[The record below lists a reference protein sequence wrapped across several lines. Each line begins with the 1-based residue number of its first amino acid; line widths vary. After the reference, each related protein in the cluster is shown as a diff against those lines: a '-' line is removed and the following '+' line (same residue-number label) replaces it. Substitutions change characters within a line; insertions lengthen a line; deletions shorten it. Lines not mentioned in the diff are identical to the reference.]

1 MAMHFE
7 TIALEGL
14 AVKLNRTRL
23 VLIADDEVT
32 IADTLAVI
40 LGRAGFRTMVA
51 YDGTSALRMCQVTP
65 PDLLISDVMMPG
77 LNGVEL
83 ALAIQQTIPRC
94 KILLFSGQA
103 ATMDLLGVARAA
115 GRSFTILAKPLH
127 PTTLL
132 AWASKALEEEGCCR
146 DEDSSNSEASMNL
159 EKAATTKENDS
170 VPVAYAAHGV
180 GIHATD
186 LHLAGR

>member
-1 MAMHFE
+1 MTMHFE

-14 AVKLNRTRL
+14 AVKLNQTRL
-23 VLIADDEVT
+23 VLIADDEMM

-51 YDGTSALRMCQVTP
+51 YDGTSALRMCRVTP

-83 ALAIQQTIPRC
+83 ALAVQEAVPKC

-103 ATMDLLGVARAA
+103 GTVDLLGVARAV

-132 AWASKALEEEGCCR
+132 AWASKALEEEDCCR
-146 DEDSSNSEASMNL
+146 DDDSDSGTSML
-159 EKAATTKENDS
+159 REKAATAREND
-170 VPVAYAAHGV
+170 GV
-180 GIHATD
+180 LMACEHTA
-186 LHLAGR
+186 